1 MQAGAELIE
10 LQDGVTN
17 SEHDGGRQRRWVF
30 YTKLTN
36 IYLNS
41 PRHFFFSP
49 SISHATLSF
58 IFLPTIPNPCSVDH
72 MHSRGDLLASSE
84 FAKLLEIKK

>member
-10 LQDGVTN
+10 LQDGVAN

-30 YTKLTN
+30 DTKLTN
-36 IYLNS
+36 VYLNS
-41 PRHFFFSP
+41 PRHFFFFSSP

-58 IFLPTIPNPCSVDH
+58 IFLPTIPSPYSVEH
-72 MHSRGDLLASSE
+72 MHSRGDLLALS
-84 FAKLLEIKK
+84 